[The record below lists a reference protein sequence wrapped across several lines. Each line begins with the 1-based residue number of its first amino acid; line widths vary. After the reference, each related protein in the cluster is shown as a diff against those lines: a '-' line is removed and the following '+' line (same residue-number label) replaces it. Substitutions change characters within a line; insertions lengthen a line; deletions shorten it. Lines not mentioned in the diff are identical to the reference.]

1 MKPVFQALFGLI
13 IVTAIGALILS
24 FSLDSMVKS
33 NLESTGTEMLD
44 TSVDVD
50 DVSISILDGSGS
62 IKGITIANPEGF
74 SDSTAVELK
83 QISMKMDV
91 YSLLSDTVVVNEIRI
106 NKPELHYEQK
116 TSGSNFDALT
126 ANMESGGSSETY
138 LVIDY
143 LLVKNGRISLSTD
156 IGGSKSA
163 ETEFSQIE
171 IEGIGREGSSTT
183 KQALRQILE
192 PILKQAAQEAIKSG
206 LKNKA
211 KDAVKDLLDG

>member
-13 IVTAIGALILS
+13 IVSAIGALILS
-24 FSLDSMVKS
+24 FSLDGMVKS
-33 NLESTGTEMLD
+33 NLESTATEMLD
-44 TSVDVD
+44 TSVDVN

-62 IKGITIANPEGF
+62 IKGITIANPQGF

-83 QISMKMDV
+83 EINMKVDL
-91 YSLLSDTVVVNEIRI
+91 YSLLSDTVVVNKIQI

-116 TSGSNFDALT
+116 TTGSNFDALT
-126 ANMESGGSSETY
+126 SNMKSDGSSKTY
-138 LVIDY
+138 LAVDY

-156 IGGSKSA
+156 IGGSKSMEA
-163 ETEFSQIE
+163 EFSQIE
-171 IEGIGREGSSTT
+171 IEGIGRDRSSTT

-192 PILKQAAQEAIKSG
+192 PILKQAAQEAVKSG

-211 KDAVKDLLDG
+211 KDVAEDLLDG